1 MKIAEVR
8 FLEKEERVTLPC
20 WTNILTEKLRNK
32 YILSKKP
39 FTIQEKEG
47 ILQGILS
54 VSDGQGLSVPWRTKA
69 EELVKTLAAEGAG
82 IIIAPTEGEFPQK
95 ILPIAKGRIL
105 AALFAFDGA
114 AEALRRQGKN
124 PEEAHFLISGTDSEM
139 LPLVLAGM
147 GDYVNHLSFFADTMG
162 ELEEI
167 QEELFAEKGLRTEVF
182 SSPKNPL
189 FSEADAIIVCGMEQ
203 TGYEHIIKRY
213 AVFIDAV
220 GNRPVLRRLLQRRW
234 DTAAAEGFY
243 FTYAEKQVEG
253 RWAEAWAFTQNMDFQ
268 GFWLD
273 NYPSEKAEEVFHALK
288 QNDFSVCGFSALGKR
303 VKIGKIKEDLDNLG
317 D

>member
-39 FTIQEKEG
+39 FTIEEKEG
-47 ILQGILS
+47 ILKGILS

-69 EELVKTLAAEGAG
+69 EELVKTLA
-82 IIIAPTEGEFPQK
+82 
-95 ILPIAKGRIL
+95 AKGRIL

-167 QEELFAEKGLRTEVF
+167 QEELFAENGLRTEVF

-213 AVFIDAV
+213 TVFIDAV

-243 FTYAEKQVEG
+243 FTCDGQQVEG
-253 RWAEAWAFTQNMDFQ
+253 KWAEARAFTQNTDFQ
-268 GFWLD
+268 GFWME
-273 NYPSEKAEEVFHALK
+273 NYPPEKAKEVFQALK
-288 QNDFSVCGFSALGKR
+288 QKDFSVCGFSALGKR

>member
-8 FLEKEERVTLPC
+8 FLEKEERLSLPC
-20 WTNILTEKLRNK
+20 WTNLLTEKMRKK

-39 FTIQEKEG
+39 FTIGEKDN
-47 ILQGILS
+47 ILYGVLS
-54 VSDGQGLSVPWRTKA
+54 ISDGQGLTVPWRNKA
-69 EELVKTLAAEGAG
+69 EALVKTLAAEGAG
-82 IIIAPTEGEFPQK
+82 IIIPPMEGEFPQK
-95 ILPIAKGRIL
+95 ILPIAKGKIL

-124 PEEAHFLISGTDSEM
+124 PEEANFLISGTDSEV

-147 GDYVNHLSFFADTMG
+147 GDYVNHLSFFADNIG

-167 QEELFAEKGLRTEVF
+167 QEELFTEKGLSTEAF

-189 FSEADAIIVCGMEQ
+189 FVEADAIIVCGMEQ

-213 AVFIDAV
+213 AVFIDAA
-220 GNRPVLRRLLQRRW
+220 GNRPVLRKLMQRRW

-243 FTYAEKQVEG
+243 FTFEGQQLEG
-253 RWAEAWAFTQNMDFQ
+253 RWAEARAFTQDMDFQ
-268 GFWLD
+268 GFWLG
-273 NYPSEKAEEVFHALK
+273 NFPGEKAEGIYNALK
-288 QNDFSVCGFSALGKR
+288 EKGFLVCGFSALGKR